1 MAQPSNH
8 LDTVNQNDVANQDQ
22 GGDDDANGR
31 AKTVDYNQHLYVN
44 VHLEASD
51 RNAGSQS
58 PAENQPADGNQ
69 GQPMPDQNEQLADQ
83 NVDLQA
89 ADPQVVQDHQAQ
101 QPANQ
106 NQAPQQAANGE
117 PQDVE
122 GAKVPYGVVT
132 IHSDQS
138 NTPTDNNYAEVR
150 NDEEEDTIQDAT
162 YDRVNY
168 DRVNDSGDVNEGGY
182 STVVRDQ
189 ATQQQ
194 QQQPAQRDR
203 MYESVDEAFDRETKP
218 RSVHVLVVKYIVL
231 MSCPHFAVSGVSY
244 NMLYENSLQYI
255 YIIDKMYLQKSVC
268 CT

>member
-8 LDTVNQNDVANQDQ
+8 LDTANQNDVANQDQ
-22 GGDDDANGR
+22 GGKDDANGR
-31 AKTVDYNQHLYVN
+31 AKTANQNQHLYVN
-44 VHLEASD
+44 VQLEASD
-51 RNAGSQS
+51 RHAGSQS
-58 PAENQPADGNQ
+58 PTENEDQQPAGANQ
-69 GQPMPDQNEQLADQ
+69 GQPMANQNEQLADQ

-89 ADPQVVQDHQAQ
+89 ADPQVVQDQVQ

-106 NQAPQQAANGE
+106 NQAAQQAANGG
-117 PQDVE
+117 PQDAE

-150 NDEEEDTIQDAT
+150 NDDEEEDTIQDAT

-168 DRVNDSGDVNEGGY
+168 DRVNDTSDINESGY
-182 STVVRDQ
+182 SVVVRDQ

-194 QQQPAQRDR
+194 QQQQQQQQPPQRDR

-218 RSVHVLVVKYIVL
+218 R
-231 MSCPHFAVSGVSY
+231 
-244 NMLYENSLQYI
+244 
-255 YIIDKMYLQKSVC
+255 
-268 CT
+268 